1 MIRNND
7 YALSYNVKEQVIDIL
22 KSIRNFETW
31 TRVDNFVTW
40 FNKLIELKGRV
51 MMVEICKK
59 MKKESIEPFERIGF
73 NNAIRDS
80 DIYELTRT
88 DGSEFYQVLFPV
100 LKDFT
105 IKGVK

>member
-1 MIRNND
+1 MIRNNV
-7 YALSYNVKEQVIDIL
+7 YALSYNVKEQVIDML
-22 KSIRNFETW
+22 ESIQNFETW
-31 TRVDNFVTW
+31 ARADNFVGW
-40 FNKLIELKGRV
+40 FNKLIESKGRV
-51 MMVEICKK
+51 MMAEICKK

-88 DGSEFYQVLFPV
+88 DGSEFYQIIFPV

>member
-7 YALSYNVKEQVIDIL
+7 YALSYNVKEQAIDIL
-22 KSIRNFETW
+22 KSIRDFETW
-31 TRVDNFVTW
+31 ARADNFVSW
-40 FNKLIELKGRV
+40 FNKLIESKGRV
-51 MMVEICKK
+51 MMAEICKK
-59 MKKESIEPFERIGF
+59 MEKESIEPFERIGF
-73 NNAIRDS
+73 NDAIRDS

-105 IKGVK
+105 IRGAK